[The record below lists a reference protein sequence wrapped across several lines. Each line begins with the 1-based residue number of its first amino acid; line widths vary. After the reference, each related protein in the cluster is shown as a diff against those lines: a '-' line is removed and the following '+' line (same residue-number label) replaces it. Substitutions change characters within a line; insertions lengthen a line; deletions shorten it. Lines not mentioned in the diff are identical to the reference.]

1 MYSMFGI
8 NEFIHTKDKSKKK
21 RYLMVG
27 LAWAAVIIMV
37 VGYVVAST
45 VGLVSLGMSDIIPM
59 YLYTIVSVFILM
71 FTLFKAGAVLFSMK
85 GYDIIISLPV
95 PKVALVVSR
104 YVKMYISNLLLAGL
118 IMIPGLITYGVM
130 EKPEPLFYI
139 IYVVGM
145 MFAPMLPL
153 TIASVIGAIITAI
166 SSRMRRRS
174 IANTILTVIVILL
187 FMLAGM
193 NLPKDG
199 EQLSFD
205 ALTTMASSLKEQ
217 IGGIYPF
224 AVWFNNAVFGEVTYL
239 AGVILIPAAIFVGF
253 MAVLQK
259 YFLGICTLLS
269 GVSSKNNYKIQELK
283 AHGIVSSMWKREIKH
298 YFSSSIY
305 VANTIIG
312 YILAA
317 VAAVAFYVLGL
328 DKVEEMFG
336 VSNIKSVIEVV
347 LPFVFALIMSVA
359 SITSCSISMEGKN
372 IWILQTL
379 PVKSKDVYL
388 SKILVN
394 LTVAAPFYIVSVIMG
409 CLTISGGLVDY
420 ICIAVIPACYI
431 VFLAVLGISI
441 NLAFPLF
448 NWEDEVHVVKQ
459 STSTMVSML
468 AGIFSCLI
476 PAALVGVVSWFYS
489 DMVDVIRVVIAALLV
504 IVTIVLYKKNG
515 RKELGRLG

>member
-1 MYSMFGI
+1 MYNMFGI

-21 RYLMVG
+21 RYLMVC

-37 VGYVVAST
+37 VGYIVATT
-45 VGLVSLGMSDIIPM
+45 VGLVSLGMGDIIPM

-71 FTLFKAGAVLFSMK
+71 FTLFKAGDVLFSMK
-85 GYDIIISLPV
+85 GYDILISLPV
-95 PKVALVVSR
+95 PKVALVASR
-104 YVKMYISNLLLAGL
+104 YVKMYVSNLLLAGL
-118 IMIPGLITYGVM
+118 IMIPGVITYGVM

-139 IYVVGM
+139 IYVIGM
-145 MFAPMLPL
+145 VFAPMLPL
-153 TIASVIGAIITAI
+153 TIASIIGAIITAI
-166 SSRMRRRS
+166 SSRMRRKS
-174 IANTILTVIVILL
+174 IANTILTVIVVLL
-187 FMLAGM
+187 FMLAGLS
-193 NLPKDG
+193 LPTDG
-199 EQLSFD
+199 EQISID
-205 ALTTMASSLKEQ
+205 ALATMASSLKEE
-217 IGGIYPF
+217 IGTVYPF
-224 AVWFNNAVFGEVTYL
+224 AVWFNNAVLGEIVYL
-239 AGVILIPAAIFVGF
+239 TGVIIIPAAIFIVF

-283 AHGIVSSMWKREIKH
+283 ARGIVCSMWKREIKH

-305 VANTIIG
+305 VTNTIIG

-317 VAAVAFYVLGL
+317 VAAVAIFILGF

-336 VSNIKSVIEVV
+336 VSNIKPVIQAV
-347 LPFVFALIMSVA
+347 LPFVFALLMSVA

-394 LTVAAPFYIVSVIMG
+394 LTVAVPFYVVSVIMG
-409 CLTISGGLVDY
+409 CLTISGDLIDY
-420 ICIAVIPACYI
+420 ICMAVIPACYI
-431 VFLAVLGISI
+431 VFFAVLGITI

-459 STSTMVSML
+459 STSTFVSML
-468 AGIFSCLI
+468 AGILSCLI
-476 PAALVGVVSWFYS
+476 PAALVGAVAWFYG
-489 DMVDVIRVVIAALLV
+489 DMVDVVRVAVAVVLV
-504 IVTIVLYKKNG
+504 IVTMALYKKNG
-515 RKELGRLG
+515 KKELGRLG